1 MEKTPTELYFKDEGK
16 GYPIV
21 LLHGFLESL
30 SMWNSLAAVLQKEYR
45 VVSIDL
51 PGHGKSKSLDSEPS
65 IDQMANAVF
74 RLLDNL
80 QIKDAIIIGH
90 SMGGYVGLALV
101 EHHPELINSLILL
114 HSKASEDS
122 DQSKKKRDLGIE
134 MLQRHPSLFIK
145 ESIQNLF
152 WNKSVDSLEFEKH
165 ELIEDALKV
174 DPQGYIDSLLAMKN
188 RPNRTKLLNA
198 GNSIVYIAGKND
210 PVIPIEL
217 SLLEMQRLPENSRVI
232 LENSGHMGFIEEKEK
247 CEHIIYNSIQRLLKR
262 H

>member
-45 VVSIDL
+45 VVRIDL

-80 QIKDAIIIGH
+80 LIKDAIIIGH

-101 EHHPELINSLILL
+101 ENHPELINSLILL

-152 WNKSVDSLEFEKH
+152 WNKSDDSLEFEKH
-165 ELIEDALKV
+165 KLIEEALKA

-210 PVIPIEL
+210 PVIPIH
-217 SLLEMQRLPENSRVI
+217 SLRLEMNQTAQDWNIVI
-232 LENSGHMGFIEEKEK
+232 PSCGHMSHIEAPGETVEGLRKL
-247 CEHIIYNSIQRLLKR
+247 IDVING
-262 H
+262 